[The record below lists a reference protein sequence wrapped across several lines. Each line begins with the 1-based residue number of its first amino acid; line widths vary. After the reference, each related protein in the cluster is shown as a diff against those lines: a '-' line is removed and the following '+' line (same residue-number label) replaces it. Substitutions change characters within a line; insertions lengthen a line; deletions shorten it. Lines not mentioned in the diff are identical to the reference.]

1 MASLQS
7 GIGLGGHH
15 HVKRGVAFTG
25 LLVAAYCF
33 IASISTVAGAPPL
46 TDPEVVL
53 TIEPSKELP
62 RHSEGSFAALKSG
75 RIIFYYTEF
84 YGGFDDHSAARITS
98 VHSDDG
104 GLTWSKPT
112 VVIDKEG
119 GFNVMS
125 VSLLRLKSGKL
136 AMFYLRKNSILDCT
150 PYMRVSDDEAATWS
164 EPKSMLEAPGYF
176 VLNNDRVI
184 QTEKGRLIAPLAY
197 HRSKNKDPES
207 QQAFDS
213 RAIGLWLYSDDEG
226 QTWKESRTWWGIP
239 VHSQSGLQEPAVV
252 QMSPDLLVTY
262 FRTDSGVFYQSDS
275 TNDGLTWNPPVPT
288 ELHTPTSPI
297 SIKKLPGTDS
307 NKNTHATTFLAVFN
321 DHSGKFPFEKGKR
334 TPLVTA
340 LSHDNGKTWQ
350 DFTAIESDPNG
361 WYCYTAIHF
370 TQDAVLLA
378 YCAGDKDVGGLNRLK
393 IRRMTLDKI
402 NGVK

>member
-1 MASLQS
+1 MTSQQFS
-7 GIGLGGHH
+7 TSWHG
-15 HVKRGVAFTG
+15 FTS
-25 LLVAAYCF
+25 LLVASYCLLSSLSALSAET
-33 IASISTVAGAPPL
+33 ASA
-46 TDPEVVL
+46 DPEVVL

-62 RHSEGSFAALKSG
+62 RHSEGSFATLKSG
-75 RIIFYYTEF
+75 RMIFYYTEF
-84 YGGFDDHSAARITS
+84 YGGFDDHSAARI
-98 VHSDDG
+98 VGIHSDDE
-104 GLTWSKPT
+104 GLTWSKPA
-112 VVIDKEG
+112 VILDKEG
-119 GFNVMS
+119 GVNVMS

-150 PYMRVSDDEAATWS
+150 PYMRVSDDEASTWS
-164 EPKSMLEAPGYF
+164 EPISMLTAPGYF

-197 HRSKNKDPES
+197 HRSKNTDPES
-207 QQAFDS
+207 QHAFDS
-213 RAIGLWLYSDDEG
+213 RAIGMWLYSDDEG
-226 QTWKESRTWWGIP
+226 LTWKESRTWWGIP

-252 QMSPDLLVTY
+252 QMSADKLVTY

-297 SIKKLPGTDS
+297 SIKRLPENES
-307 NKNTHATTFLAVFN
+307 NNTAHPTTFLAVFN
-321 DHSGKFPFEKGKR
+321 DHSGKFPFEKKRR

-340 LSHDNGKTWQ
+340 LSKDAGKTWQ

-370 TQDAVLLA
+370 TKDAALLA
-378 YCAGDKDVGGLNRLK
+378 YCAGDKEVGGLNRLK
-393 IRRMTLDKI
+393 IRRIPLEKI
-402 NGVK
+402 SR